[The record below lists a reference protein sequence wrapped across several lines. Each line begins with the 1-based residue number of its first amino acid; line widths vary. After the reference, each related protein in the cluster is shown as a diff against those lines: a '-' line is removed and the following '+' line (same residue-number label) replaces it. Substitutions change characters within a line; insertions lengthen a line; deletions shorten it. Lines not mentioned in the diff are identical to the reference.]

1 MTIKGVKTIAD
12 YKQLRNKKIQAWID
26 RNFYHGAVTWEMI
39 GANAIRIT
47 DGTGDS
53 MELSLSD
60 ID

>member
-1 MTIKGVKTIAD
+1 MLIKGANSIAE
-12 YKQLRNKKIQAWID
+12 YKQMQKNIIQSWID

-53 MELSLSD
+53 MELSLSE